1 MAEAADEKKDPLAD
15 TNMENYGGEEHRA
28 KQKAIAQNQK
38 EWKKA
43 GEKEGV
49 QVWRIMKFK
58 VVKQKDFTG
67 EFYDGDAYIVLN
79 SYKTGDG
86 DDLAYNAHFWLG
98 RGSTQDEQGTAA
110 IKTVELDDF
119 LGDLPKQYREV
130 DGMESKE
137 FKQCFRS
144 FSTLEGGVES
154 GFVNVK
160 PEEYAP
166 RLLHFIG
173 NMKKQECHQ
182 VPLSVDSLN
191 DSDVFVLDLGLH
203 LIQFNGSKAAPMEKR
218 AANEFV
224 NKLASARNGRVK
236 DKDTIDKLDEEGKAA
251 DLFFSTLGCEARPE
265 SLPEESNKGKLEAE
279 LNAFYDGFEKKMY
292 HVVDESVNAV
302 EFNKELLKQEGDD
315 ALIIDMGKKIY
326 VWIGQKS
333 SLQEKGLAMSAAI
346 KMLKDQNRPITTQIT
361 RIMEGAET
369 DEFNACF

>member
-1 MAEAADEKKDPLAD
+1 
-15 TNMENYGGEEHRA
+15 
-28 KQKAIAQNQK
+28 
-38 EWKKA
+38 
-43 GEKEGV
+43 
-49 QVWRIMKFK
+49 MKFK

-67 EFYDGDAYIVLN
+67 EFYDGDAYIILN

-137 FKQCFRS
+137 FRQCFRS

-251 DLFFSTLGCEARPE
+251 DLFSQ
-265 SLPEESNKGKLEAE
+265 
-279 LNAFYDGFEKKMY
+279 
-292 HVVDESVNAV
+292 
-302 EFNKELLKQEGDD
+302 LLD
-315 ALIIDMGKKIY
+315 AKHG
-326 VWIGQKS
+326 
-333 SLQEKGLAMSAAI
+333 
-346 KMLKDQNRPITTQIT
+346 QNRFQRNRT
-361 RIMEGAET
+361 RASSRRS
-369 DEFNACF
+369 